1 MSAND
6 KSQMH
11 ALAQAVRAAAHP
23 VPDRH
28 GANFYATD
36 PELQCQLYLPAD
48 LLAHLQPYLQRM
60 GELAG
65 GRIDELAGIADG
77 IRPRSSTAA
86 APARTAS
93 ASSSIQPMKSLSAS
107 PTRAGTAAMTLV
119 ASSESPRT
127 PAWNRL
133 FVIFIYAFV
142 LKIQCLE
149 SSRRS

>member
-36 PELQCQLYLPAD
+36 PELQSLLALYLPAD

-65 GRIDELAGIADG
+65 GRIDELAGIADKNPPTLEHRTRTG
-77 IRPRSSTAA
+77 QDAQRIVKH
-86 APARTAS
+86 PAYVEMERVAYGEFALATMS
-93 ASSSIQPMKSLSAS
+93 ARFA
-107 PTRAGTAAMTLV
+107 V
-119 ASSESPRT
+119 
-127 PAWNRL
+127 
-133 FVIFIYAFV
+133 
-142 LKIQCLE
+142 
-149 SSRRS
+149 